1 MSVKMEVWGETACFT
16 RAELKAERVSYDA
29 PTPSAARGMLESV
42 YYHPGLK
49 WHIDRIW
56 VLKPI
61 RVNTPRCNENPSAN
75 DASIRFTT
83 LRRNEVKSKIL
94 GSAILTEANGKGASC
109 IDRSA
114 DIMQR
119 ATLML
124 RDVHYVIEAHFTMTD
139 QANPSD
145 NPGKFQDIVKRRLR
159 KGQCYSQ
166 PYLGCREC
174 TAHFGLW
181 EGEEI
186 PAIAET
192 RDLGYML
199 YDMDYT
205 DPKNIQ
211 PMFFRAQMVNG
222 MIDLRDCEVVR

>member
-61 RVNTPRCNENPSAN
+61 R
-75 DASIRFTT
+75 FTT

-94 GSAILTEANGKGASC
+94 GSAILTEANGKGAFC

-145 NPGKFQDIVKRRLR
+145 NSGKFQDIVKRRLR